1 MSTTSILLSQGPSSD
16 AGRATAASRR
26 EDVRSQRAVTAGA
39 AEDERSAQQP
49 FSRLMAEEPETGQE
63 CAVSPRGAAAG
74 GTTETDAV
82 EAAPSASDT
91 TLQQALAGLVDTLG
105 SGLLTGDAHG
115 NKGTPAA
122 AEGSYGSEGAD
133 GADELTSADASTEA
147 QPLLLLLMPTLLPA
161 ATPPS
166 LPTPAVAAFSALS
179 GLVGD
184 GAPASDA
191 PSATAAPAL
200 SGAVAAD
207 AAQLLSVKSQS
218 AADTTTDTALASGVT
233 LNNGGGTD
241 GSTWAGLQRWS
252 AAIADASS
260 TGLTRL
266 AAPTAGATTEPTLH
280 LPTQGQDWQN
290 PLMQALGDRLQLQIL
305 QRSEQARL
313 HLMPPQ
319 LGRIEIDIR
328 QQGGALQVQLSAT
341 HDDVRQQLRQ
351 MAEPLRQD
359 LAQRHSGDVSV
370 QVASG
375 AQASGDGRGRDGA
388 AGGQQP
394 QGQGNHGGQRDAQ
407 GQPGRAWTDDAALSG
422 EGFNETLA
430 RQVQA

>member
-1 MSTTSILLSQGPSSD
+1 MSTTSILLSQGASSD

-49 FSRLMAEEPETGQE
+49 FSRLMAEQPESGQE
-63 CAVSPRGAAAG
+63 RAVPPRGAAAG

-82 EAAPSASDT
+82 ETAPTASDT
-91 TLQQALAGLVDTLG
+91 TLHQALAGLVDTLG

-115 NKGTPAA
+115 NKGTPVA
-122 AEGSYGSEGAD
+122 AEGSD
-133 GADELTSADASTEA
+133 GADDLTSPDASTEA

-166 LPTPAVAAFSALS
+166 LPTPAVAAFAALS
-179 GLVGD
+179 GVVGD

-252 AAIADASS
+252 AAIADSSS
-260 TGLTRL
+260 TGLTPS
-266 AAPTAGATTEPTLH
+266 AAPSAGVTTEPTLH

-313 HLMPPQ
+313 HLMPPH

-359 LAQRHSGDVSV
+359 LVQRHSCDVSV

-394 QGQGNHGGQRDAQ
+394 QGQGTHGGQRDAQ
-407 GQPGRAWTDDAALSG
+407 RQPGRAWTDDAALSG
-422 EGFNETLA
+422 DGFDETLA